1 MSCDIATLARDL
13 SLLSDMYKI
22 DDVTLVD
29 MFPQTADVETVV
41 LLSHKNNNSK
51 VNVNLNFDNEKGKKL
66 IKKVVEDV
74 DSRKEPEGASYP
86 EIKEYIL
93 NKYNVKVSS
102 LNIAQIKTKYGI
114 IERECYN
121 KPKSENSRQPNC
133 TKEKEEMIVDA
144 LKHFKMI

>member
-1 MSCDIATLARDL
+1 MWPMRVSFV
-13 SLLSDMYKI
+13 SLES
-22 DDVTLVD
+22 
-29 MFPQTADVETVV
+29 
-41 LLSHKNNNSK
+41 NNSK

-74 DSRKEPEGASYP
+74 DSRKELEWASYP

-121 KPKSENSRQPNC
+121 NPKSENSRQPNC
-133 TKEKEEMIVDA
+133 TKEKEAMIVDA
-144 LKHFKMI
+144 FKHFKMI

>member
-1 MSCDIATLARDL
+1 M
-13 SLLSDMYKI
+13 
-22 DDVTLVD
+22 
-29 MFPQTADVETVV
+29 
-41 LLSHKNNNSK
+41 SHKSNNSK

-121 KPKSENSRQPNC
+121 KPKSENLRQHNC

>member
-1 MSCDIATLARDL
+1 M
-13 SLLSDMYKI
+13 
-22 DDVTLVD
+22 
-29 MFPQTADVETVV
+29 
-41 LLSHKNNNSK
+41 LSHKSNNSK

-121 KPKSENSRQPNC
+121 KTKSENSRQPNC
-133 TKEKEEMIVDA
+133 TKEKEDMIVDA